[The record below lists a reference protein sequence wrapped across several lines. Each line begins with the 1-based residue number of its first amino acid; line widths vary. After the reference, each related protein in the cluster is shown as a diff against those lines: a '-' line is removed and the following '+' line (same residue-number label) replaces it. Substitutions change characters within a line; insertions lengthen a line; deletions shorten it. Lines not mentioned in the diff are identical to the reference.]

1 MAITAPTPIAAL
13 PAAPDPNDRATF
25 NARAYPWAAAQAV
38 MVTETN
44 AVAENVFNNATEA
57 AALATTASSQVA
69 LASAAANYKG
79 LWSSLSGALNMPAT
93 VSHNGNYWAL
103 NANLANVATATPG
116 VSGSWQALNVGAGGA
131 TETSSAVDVTLTAAS
146 YRVQA
151 VAMTASDKSVT
162 LPNATT
168 LSTGAELFVIK
179 NTGAIAF
186 VVRDAA
192 GLMLT
197 NLKPGKCSAF
207 HLSNASTSSGAWAM
221 TGDGIADTIFQA
233 TALTVTATASSQVSV
248 TALSAT
254 QSLATWYNAGG
265 FLATCTLNISGTT
278 ITAGAVLTT
287 GETLH
292 NTCRTKVMAMSAT
305 QALVVYTALTTTYL
319 RAMTLNVSGTTVT
332 AGAALAVSSLA
343 TGWLDLTMMSATQ
356 AIVVYPGTSGYGE
369 ARTLNIS
376 GTTVTAGAACV
387 ALAQAA
393 VPGSVTALSS
403 TQAVASYGSS
413 NTIIY
418 HYLLTVSGTTIT
430 AGASPAITAGGN
442 YILAAAKVSSTQ
454 AIVFSAD
461 STVYTPRFVLLEI
474 SGATVVVKD
483 IIEFYGSEAMS
494 FAGITPIGSGR
505 FMVLH
510 TFRGGNVLSWRLGL
524 QFLRVHD
531 SQITLATN
539 YETIKNAAA
548 DGSRIASLCTLNA
561 NKMLAA
567 YAEPTGYIQTRVL
580 EIGA

>member
-93 VSHNGNYWAL
+93 VSHDGNYWAL

-131 TETSSAVDVTLTAAS
+131 TETSSAVDISLSAAS

-151 VAMTASDKSVT
+151 VAMTVADKSVT

-168 LSTGAELFVIK
+168 LQVGGALFVVK
-179 NTGAIAF
+179 NTGLMAF

-233 TALTVTATASSQVSV
+233 TALTVTSTASSQVSV

-254 QSLATWYNAGG
+254 QSLATWYNASG
-265 FLATCTLNISGTT
+265 FLETCTLNISGNTV
-278 ITAGAVLTT
+278 TAGTVLVT
-287 GETLH
+287 GSAL
-292 NTCRTKVMAMSAT
+292 NASRTKVVAMSST
-305 QALVVYTALTTTYL
+305 QALVVYTAITTTYL
-319 RAMTLNVSGTTVT
+319 MAMTLNVSGTTVT

-387 ALAQAA
+387 AMAQAA

-413 NTIIY
+413 NILVY

-430 AGASPAITAGGN
+430 AGASPPITAGGN
-442 YILAAAKVSSTQ
+442 LVLAAAQVSSNQ
-454 AIVFSAD
+454 AIVLSAD
-461 STVYTPRFVLLEI
+461 NTAYTPRFVLVEI
-474 SGATVVVKD
+474 SGATVIVKD
-483 IIEFYGSEAMS
+483 IIEFYGLEVMN
-494 FAGITPIGSGR
+494 FAGITPIGAGR

-510 TFRGGNVLSWRLGL
+510 TFKGGNALSWRLGL

-561 NKMLAA
+561 NKMLAV

>member
-1 MAITAPTPIAAL
+1 MSIVAPTTIVDAPTAPDRA
-13 PAAPDPNDRATF
+13 DRATF
-25 NARAYPWAAAQAV
+25 STRATASFAHLKDQAIPGF
-38 MVTETN
+38 N
-44 AVAENVFNNATEA
+44 AVAANVYNNATEA
-57 AALATTASSQVA
+57 YNLATTASAQVA

-131 TETSSAVDVTLTAAS
+131 TETSSAVDVTITAAS

-151 VAMTASDKSVT
+151 VAMTAADKSVT

-179 NTGAIAF
+179 NTGLMAF

-254 QSLATWYNAGG
+254 QSLATWSNASGY
-265 FLATCTLNISGTT
+265 LATCTLNISGTT

-287 GETLH
+287 GSTLS
-292 NTCRTKVMAMSAT
+292 NTFRTKVVAMSST
-305 QALVVYTALTTTYL
+305 QALVVYTAVTTTYL
-319 RAMTLNVSGTTVT
+319 MAMTLNISGTTVTAGTPLAVSPLATGWLDLSMVSATQAIVVYPGTAGGGEARTLNVSGTTVT
-332 AGAALAVSSLA
+332 AGAACVGFA
-343 TGWLDLTMMSATQ
+343 
-356 AIVVYPGTSGYGE
+356 GTY
-369 ARTLNIS
+369 
-376 GTTVTAGAACV
+376 
-387 ALAQAA
+387 
-393 VPGSVTALSS
+393 PGSVAAISS
-403 TQAVASYGSS
+403 TQAVASYSAS
-413 NTIIY
+413 AILVY

-430 AGASPAITAGGN
+430 AGASPAITVGGN

-454 AIVFSAD
+454 AIVLSAD
-461 STVYTPRFVLLEI
+461 NTAYTPRFVLLEI
-474 SGATVVVKD
+474 SGATVIVKD
-483 IIEFYGSEAMS
+483 IIEFYGQEMMN
-494 FAGITPIGSGR
+494 FAGITPIGAGR

-510 TFRGGNVLSWRLGL
+510 IFRGGNGLNWRLGL

-531 SQITLATN
+531 SQITLATS

-561 NKMLAA
+561 NKMLAV

-580 EIGA
+580 EIGQ